1 MNASGWDESI
11 VLDTG
16 HLRGFTGGDSDLEAQ
31 VLEIFRDN
39 ALAYLSALEA
49 ADKTN
54 WKGCAHK
61 LKGAARGIGAW
72 RLASL
77 AERVE
82 HDDVA
87 SRDRALAEQHFKELH
102 ERLQQ
107 LSEAITVRLKDIHD
121 AEMID
126 HD

>member
-1 MNASGWDESI
+1 MNGASWDERI

-31 VLEIFRDN
+31 VLEIFRSS
-39 ALAYLSALEA
+39 APAYLSALEA
-49 ADKTN
+49 ADDAA

-61 LKGAARGIGAW
+61 LKGAARGIGAL
-72 RLASL
+72 RLSCL

-82 HDDVA
+82 HDSA
-87 SRDRALAEQHFKELH
+87 APTDRALAERHFRELP

-107 LSEAITVRLKDIHD
+107 LSEAITMRLKDIRD
-121 AEMID
+121 AEMIV